1 VDDVMFPCP
10 TCGRVASRVP
20 EVIDA
25 WFDSGS
31 MPFAQHGFPRQGA
44 AEFLGAYPAQFI
56 CEATD
61 QTHSWFYTLM
71 TVGMLVFG
79 RPPYENV
86 VSLGCVV
93 DAAGRVM
100 SKQFGNLMEPM
111 GVLDSYGADAV
122 RWFFAAR
129 SPQGQRHIGPEVLD
143 EIVAAVLH
151 PFWKAAAVLARCGRA
166 ASPPWTPGQELAA
179 PPRADRPPLDQW
191 LLGEVRRCVLDVT
204 QALEAFDSAAAGRR
218 ILAMIDD
225 LSNRY
230 LRWSRRRLR
239 AGPASPDGAA
249 AIATLHEALIV
260 VTKLMAPI
268 APFLTDYVWA
278 VIRPRDA
285 PESVHL
291 ASWPSVADEP
301 ESAGELA

>member
-1 VDDVMFPCP
+1 
-10 TCGRVASRVP
+10 
-20 EVIDA
+20 
-25 WFDSGS
+25 
-31 MPFAQHGFPRQGA
+31 
-44 AEFLGAYPAQFI
+44 
-56 CEATD
+56 
-61 QTHSWFYTLM
+61 
-71 TVGMLVFG
+71 MLVFG

-86 VSLGCVV
+86 VGLGRVV

-111 GVLDSYGADAV
+111 GVLDSHGADAV

-129 SPQGQRHIGPEVLD
+129 SPSGQGHSGQRHIGPEVLD

-151 PFWKAAAVLARCGRA
+151 PLWKAVAVLVRCGGA
-166 ASPPWTPGQELAA
+166 ASPPWTPGQDLAA
-179 PPRADRPPLDQW
+179 PARADRPPLDQW

-204 QALEAFDSAAAGRR
+204 RALEAFDSAAAGQR
-218 ILAMIDD
+218 ILATIDD

-230 LRWSRRRLR
+230 VRWVRHRLR
-239 AGPASPDGAA
+239 AGSASPDGAA

-278 VIRPRDA
+278 VIRPHDA

-291 ASWPSVADEP
+291 ASWPSGADEP
-301 ESAGELA
+301 ESAGELT